1 LKIEVMTMWLLVACF
16 VLVVALLND
25 PVGGESSVAI
35 EKRIRRRSLIG
46 YAIMLILTR
55 VSADLLLSKSPFA
68 FASIVTTTVALA
80 FSVLEGSGR
89 RLPWLRRG

>member
-1 LKIEVMTMWLLVACF
+1 MWLLVACF

-25 PVGGESSVAI
+25 PAGDESSVAI

-55 VSADLLLSKSPFA
+55 VSADL
-68 FASIVTTTVALA
+68 
-80 FSVLEGSGR
+80 
-89 RLPWLRRG
+89 

>member
-1 LKIEVMTMWLLVACF
+1 MWLLVACF

-25 PVGGESSVAI
+25 PVGDESSVAI

-55 VSADLLLSKSPFA
+55 ISADLLLSKSPFA

>member
-1 LKIEVMTMWLLVACF
+1 MTMWLLVACF

-25 PVGGESSVAI
+25 PVGDESSVAI

-55 VSADLLLSKSPFA
+55 ISADLLLSKSPF
-68 FASIVTTTVALA
+68 FIASIVPTAVALA

>member
-1 LKIEVMTMWLLVACF
+1 MWLLVACF

-25 PVGGESSVAI
+25 PVCGESSVAI